1 MTSMSVTASTPFTV
15 HDLEGMP
22 DDGRRYELIDGELL
36 VSPAPG
42 LRHQTV
48 GLRLYRVLD
57 DACPDDLYVLTA
69 PFAVQTDISNEVQ
82 PDVLVARFD
91 ELTEKN
97 LPAAPVLA
105 VEVLSTSSAP
115 PTSGWVPPATGCS
128 IRTYP
133 TCWSSS
139 STPGADTS
147 KWPGWSATRASKPTG
162 RSRCGSCRSN
172 CSDAFITAERP
183 VSSVRTRSDDL
194 APRRPIDATAARC
207 LPSPHR

>member
-1 MTSMSVTASTPFTV
+1 MTKMSVGASTPFTV

-57 DACPDDLYVLTA
+57 DACPEDLYVLAA
-69 PFAVQTDISNEVQ
+69 PFAVQTDVSNEVQ

-105 VEVLSTSSAP
+105 VEVLSLSGRLIDLNLKSAAYQRMGTP
-115 PTSGWVPPATGCS
+115 SYWVLDPAVPDLLVLELDADGHYQEVARVTGDEVFEAHHPFKVR
-128 IRTYP
+128 IVPIELLGRLHP
-133 TCWSSS
+133 
-139 STPGADTS
+139 
-147 KWPGWSATRASKPTG
+147 RA
-162 RSRCGSCRSN
+162 
-172 CSDAFITAERP
+172 
-183 VSSVRTRSDDL
+183 
-194 APRRPIDATAARC
+194 
-207 LPSPHR
+207 